1 MKYTTILNGET
12 YEVDIQPDGSVL
24 LNGEEYDVDFMALEE
39 SLFSLIQNTK
49 SFELAIEENRGMYQ
63 ILLEGRLYEAQV
75 LDQRALLMAQRKG
88 TLLSGS
94 GEVHSPMPGLIVDV
108 LVNVGDEV
116 TQGDTVVI
124 LESMKMQNELK
135 APRDGTVQTV
145 SCAKGETV
153 EKGNL
158 LVNIVG
164 EDE

>member
-94 GEVHSPMPGLIVDV
+94 GEV
-108 LVNVGDEV
+108 
-116 TQGDTVVI
+116 
-124 LESMKMQNELK
+124 
-135 APRDGTVQTV
+135 
-145 SCAKGETV
+145 
-153 EKGNL
+153 
-158 LVNIVG
+158 
-164 EDE
+164 